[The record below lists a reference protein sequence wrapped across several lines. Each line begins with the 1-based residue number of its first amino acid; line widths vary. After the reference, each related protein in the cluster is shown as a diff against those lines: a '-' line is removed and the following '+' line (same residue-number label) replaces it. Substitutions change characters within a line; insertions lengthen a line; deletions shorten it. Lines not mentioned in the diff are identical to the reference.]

1 MSERDPAR
9 PGRSETASV
18 GTGSTVDGDGGGNGG
33 VITGTGGF
41 AGGGDVGDGGGGGG
55 GGDGDAGDE
64 STDHLAERV
73 DAIERAITGDDADV
87 DRGDRA
93 ALESRG
99 ALESR
104 VVALEGTIDT
114 IEQRLEELDAATQ
127 AVRGYVG
134 GVRAVNREIES
145 RADLALAKATRLE
158 EGQTGPKRPR
168 ETAPTGEP
176 HTSTRHTA
184 TDRKTATTGSTDT
197 DGSEPTSRWSEP
209 DDGETA
215 VTEPTET
222 AGEATDSRPD
232 RPGVKRTG
240 GKRTGGKRTDGGQ
253 SDPSYPPAA
262 AAAVPDA
269 DEVGRVPDLADDTRE
284 TPESGVLARLR
295 DVL

>member
-9 PGRSETASV
+9 PGRSETTSV

-41 AGGGDVGDGGGGGG
+41 AGGGDVGNGGGG

-64 STDHLAERV
+64 STDRLAERV

-134 GVRAVNREIES
+134 GVRAVDREIES

-184 TDRKTATTGSTDT
+184 TNRKTATTGSTDT

-215 VTEPTET
+215 VTESTET
-222 AGEATDSRPD
+222 AREATDSRPD
-232 RPGVKRTG
+232 RPDVKRTG
-240 GKRTGGKRTDGGQ
+240 VKRTDGGQ